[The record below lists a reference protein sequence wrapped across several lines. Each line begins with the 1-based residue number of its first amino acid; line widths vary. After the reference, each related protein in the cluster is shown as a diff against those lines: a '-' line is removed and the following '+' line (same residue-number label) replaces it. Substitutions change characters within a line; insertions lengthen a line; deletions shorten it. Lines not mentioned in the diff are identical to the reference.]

1 MAAVAVLAAAVVP
14 WSDGPLRR
22 LAGGEGDGR
31 DPTFDVRLDPSA
43 LREEGER
50 LPFGLPYYLDA
61 DGTSPLVQGNAKAAG
76 QLYLARQL
84 PVLEP
89 GRAEA
94 SFGYRNGRVVPL
106 LGG

>member
-1 MAAVAVLAAAVVP
+1 MLAAAVVP
-14 WSDGPLRR
+14 WSDSPFRR

-31 DPTFDVRLDPSA
+31 DPTFDVQLDASA

-50 LPFGLPYYLDA
+50 LRFGLRYYMDA
-61 DGTSPLVQGNAKAAG
+61 AGASPLVQGNAKAAG

-84 PVLEP
+84 PVQDP
-89 GRAEA
+89 RSAEA

-106 LGG
+106 PDG